1 MADTKSS
8 SSAALAATRAGDTSA
23 PRDTARAKQVW
34 LNGELVP
41 AEQAKISV
49 FDHGL
54 LYGDGVFE
62 GIRIYNG
69 RILKLAT
76 HIARLFQSA
85 RHIDL
90 NIPLTAEQIE
100 EAARQTVR
108 ANGLIDGYLRLC
120 VTRGAGTLGLNPYL
134 CPKPSVFII
143 ADTITLYAA
152 EIYEKG
158 MAVITAAT
166 IRNHP
171 DSLSP
176 RVKSLNYLNN
186 ILAKIEAAQANVP
199 EAIMLNH
206 LGYIAECTAD
216 NIFIVA
222 KERDGRTFIATP
234 PLHAGILEG
243 VTRNAVIDLA
253 EEAGYAVRQCDL
265 TRHDL
270 FTSDEVF
277 ITGTAAEVVPVTK
290 IDGRWISDGK
300 PGPVT
305 RQLMAA
311 YRKFVGDAPED

>member
-1 MADTKSS
+1 MADHTSS
-8 SSAALAATRAGDTSA
+8 TSAAATAMRTPPPS
-23 PRDTARAKQVW
+23 RAKLVW
-34 LNGELVP
+34 LDGQLVP
-41 AEQAKISV
+41 AAEAKISV

-69 RILKLAT
+69 RILKLHT
-76 HIARLFQSA
+76 HLVRLLQSA

-90 NIPLTAEQIE
+90 KSPLSIEQLE
-100 EAARQTVR
+100 EATRSTVA
-108 ANGLIDGYLRLC
+108 ANGLTNGYLRLC
-120 VTRGAGTLGLNPYL
+120 ITRGTGTLGLNPYL

-143 ADTITLYAA
+143 ADTISLYAA

-171 DSLSP
+171 DALSP

-206 LGYIAECTAD
+206 LGYVAECTAD
-216 NIFIVA
+216 NIFAVTHQRGTPVIS
-222 KERDGRTFIATP
+222 TP

-243 VTRNAVIDLA
+243 VTRNIVMDLA
-253 EEAGYAVRQCDL
+253 QEAGFIVRQCDL

-270 FTSDEVF
+270 FTCDEVF

-290 IDGRWISDGK
+290 IDGRAIGDGK
-300 PGPVT
+300 PGAVT
-305 RQLMAA
+305 RQMVTAF
-311 YRKFVGDAPED
+311 KQFVANAPED

>member
-1 MADTKSS
+1 MAEHSS
-8 SSAALAATRAGDTSA
+8 SSSGTVAATPS
-23 PRDTARAKQVW
+23 TARTQNAPTSRAKMVW
-34 LNGELVP
+34 LDGQLVP
-41 AEQAKISV
+41 AAEAKVSV

-69 RILKLAT
+69 RIFKLRT
-76 HIARLFQSA
+76 HLVRLLQSA

-90 NIPLTAEQIE
+90 KIPLSMEQLE
-100 EAARQTVR
+100 EATRSTVA
-108 ANGLIDGYLRLC
+108 ANGLTNGYIRLC
-120 VTRGAGTLGLNPYL
+120 VTRGTGTLGLSPYL

-143 ADTITLYAA
+143 ADTISLYAA

-171 DSLSP
+171 DALSP

-206 LGYIAECTAD
+206 LGYVAECTAD
-216 NIFIVA
+216 NIFAVTT
-222 KERDGRTFIATP
+222 ERGRPVISTP
-234 PLHAGILEG
+234 PLHSGILEG
-243 VTRNAVIDLA
+243 VTRNVVMELA
-253 EEAGYAVRQCDL
+253 EEAGITVRQCDM

-270 FTSDEVF
+270 FTCDEVF

-290 IDGRWISDGK
+290 IDGRFIGDGK

-305 RQLMAA
+305 RQLVTAF
-311 YRKFVGDAPED
+311 KQFVANAPED